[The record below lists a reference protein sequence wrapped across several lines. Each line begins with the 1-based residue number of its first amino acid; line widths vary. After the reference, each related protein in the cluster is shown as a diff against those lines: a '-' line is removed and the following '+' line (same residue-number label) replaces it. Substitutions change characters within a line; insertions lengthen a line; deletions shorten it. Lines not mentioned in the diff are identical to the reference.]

1 MDENFLSL
9 LGLGITRRTCVTN
22 RIVLPSL
29 KMSAVEKP
37 LFSIEFPSLVRP
49 SVYFEDA
56 CLNQLTFHFGSVTV

>member
-22 RIVLPSL
+22 QIVLPSL

-37 LFSIEFPSLVRP
+37 LFSIEFPILVHS
-49 SVYFEDA
+49 SVCSGNGNA
-56 CLNQLTFHFGSVTV
+56 NHLTLRFGSLTV

>member
-37 LFSIEFPSLVRP
+37 LFSIEFPIMVRS
-49 SVYFEDA
+49 SVCAGNGDA
-56 CLNQLTFHFGSVTV
+56 NHLALHFGSVTV